1 MVSQQPSAGEAVK
14 AGEAAREAGRLYSFA
29 RRWQRDFCSSRSGD
43 VFKLQERDRPY
54 VSSQASPLM
63 TEIRFYHLQ
72 GRKPEE
78 ALPALLEE
86 ALAEGLRAVVEAL
99 ASEWIEALDERL
111 WTYAD
116 ESFLPHGSA
125 RDGEPETQPI
135 FLTTGDDNPNG
146 ARLRVLLAGARAA
159 PILERE
165 PEAYQRIVILFDGA
179 DEEARAGARAQ
190 WAELKAAGHTPTY
203 WREGETGAWEQGR

>member
-1 MVSQQPSAGEAVK
+1 
-14 AGEAAREAGRLYSFA
+14 
-29 RRWQRDFCSSRSGD
+29 
-43 VFKLQERDRPY
+43 
-54 VSSQASPLM
+54 M

-86 ALAEGLRAVVEAL
+86 ALAQGLRAVVEAPVR
-99 ASEWIEALDERL
+99 EWIEALDERL
-111 WTYAD
+111 WTYSDA
-116 ESFLPHGSA
+116 SFLPHGSA

-135 FLTTGDDNPNG
+135 FLTVGDDNPNG

-165 PEAYQRIVILFDGA
+165 PGLYERIVILFDGA

-190 WAELKAAGHTPTY
+190 WAELKAAGHKPTY
-203 WREGETGAWEQGR
+203 WREGETGVWEPGR

>member
-1 MVSQQPSAGEAVK
+1 MPE
-14 AGEAAREAGRLYSFA
+14 F
-29 RRWQRDFCSSRSGD
+29 
-43 VFKLQERDRPY
+43 
-54 VSSQASPLM
+54 
-63 TEIRFYHLQ
+63 RFYHLE
-72 GRKPEE
+72 RRRLDS
-78 ALPALLEE
+78 ALPEILEE
-86 ALAEGLRAVVEAL
+86 ALAEGARAVVQAPSGEQVEAL
-99 ASEWIEALDERL
+99 NERL

-159 PILERE
+159 PILARE

-190 WAELKAAGHTPTY
+190 WAELK
-203 WREGETGAWEQGR
+203 